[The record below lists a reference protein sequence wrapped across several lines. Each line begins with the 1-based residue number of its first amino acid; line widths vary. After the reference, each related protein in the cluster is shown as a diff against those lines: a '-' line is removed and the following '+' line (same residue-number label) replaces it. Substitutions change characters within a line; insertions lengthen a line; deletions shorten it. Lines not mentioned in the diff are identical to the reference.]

1 MKDTKNA
8 PFLYYNTKRKIFKGL
23 FENFFAK
30 VSFFMGLFQN
40 CKRIVIKVGSST
52 LTHATG
58 QLDLRRIENLAK
70 TLSDL
75 KNTGK
80 EVILVSSGA
89 VSAGIAKSGLGHR
102 PVSLEEK
109 QAMASIGQ
117 SELMKIYDRFFSDWG
132 HKVAQILMTRDVVDN
147 PVRRSA
153 AENTFNT
160 LLKMGC
166 IPIVNEND
174 AVSTDEL
181 TKFGGNDILSA
192 HVANLC
198 RADILINLS
207 DIDGLYDSDPRKN
220 ANARFI
226 ERVDDIDKILDCAGG
241 AGTDRGTG
249 GMEAKL
255 TAAKMVTENGI
266 PMFIMNGKAP
276 EILYRLLDGEHVG
289 TYFTAKAKKEG

>member
-1 MKDTKNA
+1 MS
-8 PFLYYNTKRKIFKGL
+8 LFK
-23 FENFFAK
+23 
-30 VSFFMGLFQN
+30 N
-40 CKRIVIKVGSST
+40 CKRVVVKVGTST
-52 LTHATG
+52 LTHSTG
-58 QLDLRRIENLAK
+58 QLNLRRIESLVK

-75 KNTGK
+75 KNEGK

-102 PVSLEEK
+102 PISLEEK

-117 SELMKIYDRFFSDWG
+117 SELMKIYDRFFSDYG
-132 HKVAQILMTRDVVDN
+132 HKVAQILLTRDVIEI
-147 PVRRSA
+147 PVRKTA

-160 LLKMGC
+160 LLRMGC

-181 TKFGGNDILSA
+181 VKFGGNDILSA

-198 RADILINLS
+198 HADILINLS

-220 ANARFI
+220 PDAKLI
-226 ERVDDIDKILDCAGG
+226 EKVENIESILACAGG
-241 AGTDRGTG
+241 AGTERGTG

-255 TAAKMVTENGI
+255 TAAQMVTSNGI
-266 PMFIMNGKAP
+266 PMFIMNGHDP
-276 EILYRLLDGEHVG
+276 EILYRLLDGQNVG
-289 TYFTAKAKKEG
+289 TYFVPQK

>member
-1 MKDTKNA
+1 M
-8 PFLYYNTKRKIFKGL
+8 GL
-23 FENFFAK
+23 FE
-30 VSFFMGLFQN
+30 N

-52 LTHATG
+52 LTHSTG
-58 QLDLRRIENLAK
+58 NLNLRRIESLAK

-89 VSAGIAKSGLGHR
+89 VSAGIAKVALGHR
-102 PVSLEEK
+102 PYSLEEK

-117 SELMKIYDRFFSDWG
+117 SELMKIYDRFFSDYG
-132 HKVAQILMTRDVVDN
+132 HKVAQILMTRDVIDN
-147 PVRRSA
+147 PVRRLA
-153 AENTFNT
+153 AQNTFNT
-160 LLKMGC
+160 LLSMGC

-192 HVANLC
+192 HVANLTSS
-198 RADILINLS
+198 DILINLS
-207 DIDGLYDSDPRKN
+207 DVDGLYDSDPRKN
-220 ANARFI
+220 PEARLI
-226 ERVDDIDKILDCAGG
+226 GRVENIDEIFDFAGG

-255 TAAKMVTENGI
+255 TAAKLVTENKI
-266 PMFIMNGKAP
+266 PMFIMNGRDP

-289 TYFTAKAKKEG
+289 TYFTAK

>member
-1 MKDTKNA
+1 
-8 PFLYYNTKRKIFKGL
+8 
-23 FENFFAK
+23 
-30 VSFFMGLFQN
+30 MGLFKN
-40 CKRIVIKVGSST
+40 CQRVVIKVGSST
-52 LTHATG
+52 LTHPTG
-58 QLDLRRIENLAK
+58 SLDLRRIEKLAK

-80 EVILVSSGA
+80 EIVLVSSGA
-89 VSAGIAKSGLGHR
+89 VSAGIAKSALGHR
-102 PVSLEEK
+102 PYSLEEK

-147 PVRRSA
+147 PIRRTA

-160 LLKMGC
+160 LLRMGC

-198 RADILINLS
+198 CADILINMS

-220 ANARFI
+220 PNAKFV
-226 ERVDDIDKILDCAGG
+226 ERVENIDEILGFAGG

-255 TAAKMVTENGI
+255 TAAKMVTDNGI
-266 PMFIMNGKAP
+266 PMFIMNGSDPA
-276 EILYRLLDGEHVG
+276 ILYDLLDGKHVG
-289 TYFTAKAKKEG
+289 TYFTAKK